1 MKKNHGLKKKVTA
14 VGVNLEVGHLVD
26 HQTVTDGRPVEMT
39 DEILVVI
46 VILVVIEIMMTYPI
60 DIMILNMRGILN
72 WDTWKNVYQRNIDY
86 MILILVHI
94 RLITGVQL
102 GTSILHLEDMT
113 MLNSHEGTIT
123 LHQQLEENMIIIEM
137 MIIAERDDLL
147 IIIAKSLVS

>member
-72 WDTWKNVYQRNIDY
+72 
-86 MILILVHI
+86 
-94 RLITGVQL
+94 
-102 GTSILHLEDMT
+102 
-113 MLNSHEGTIT
+113 
-123 LHQQLEENMIIIEM
+123 
-137 MIIAERDDLL
+137 
-147 IIIAKSLVS
+147 